1 MKKNMKKPSIIAL
14 FILSSFL
21 SFSQTKTYD
30 DLLKDVVKQPELKN
44 ASIALYAENI
54 KTGKTV
60 FDYNSQVSLAP
71 ASVFKIIPTSIAI
84 ELLGSDY
91 RFKTEL
97 AYSGTIS
104 PDGVLNG
111 DIYIIGYGDPCLGS
125 QNFAAH
131 YNSGGELLQKWVA
144 EIKKL
149 GIKSINGDVIS
160 DISYFGEIPVP
171 DTWIWEDIANYYGNP
186 GSSLN
191 YMDNLYYVHFKTGA
205 LDNSPTVITKTEPD
219 DTGIKFDNKVK
230 SSATTGDE
238 SFIYYTDNKS
248 ECEIRGTLPWKQ
260 SDFTIKGSIPEPEI
274 YLARKFIKTLQ
285 AGGITVKGKE
295 SKTAEFD
302 AGISR
307 KVFYTT
313 YSPELIKIAEVTNL
327 KSFNLYAEMFA
338 HHIEKKTGKPYSD
351 AVKDFWK
358 SKSVDVDGLY
368 VEDGCGLSRFDGLTA
383 AQMTAMLKYMR
394 TKSVNGEKFF
404 GTLPVAGTS
413 GTLSRYCIGT
423 KAQNRLYAKSG
434 SMTRVRAYAG
444 YILNANGDEIV
455 FCFIANNYSC
465 PNYRMRKIFE
475 DLFINIANV
484 TE

>member
-1 MKKNMKKPSIIAL
+1 MKKNMKVLSIITL
-14 FILSSFL
+14 LVLSSFL

-30 DLLKDVVKQPELKN
+30 DLLKEIVKLPELKN

-54 KTGKTV
+54 KTGALV
-60 FDYNSQVSLAP
+60 FDYNSNLSLAP
-71 ASVFKIIPTSIAI
+71 ASVFKIIPTSMAI

-91 RFKTEL
+91 KFKTEL
-97 AYSGTIS
+97 AYSGTITA
-104 PDGVLNG
+104 DGTLNG

-125 QNFAAH
+125 QNFETH
-131 YNSGGELLQKWVA
+131 YNSGGELLQKWVS

-160 DISYFGEIPVP
+160 DISYFGEISIP

-191 YMDNLYYVHFKTGA
+191 YMDNLYYVHFKTGII
-205 LDNSPTVITKTEPD
+205 DNSPTIITKTEPED
-219 DTGIKFDNKVK
+219 IGLTFDNKVK

-260 SDFTIKGSIPEPEI
+260 NDFTIKGSVPEPEL
-274 YLARKFIKTLQ
+274 YLAKKFAQTLKN
-285 AGGITVKGKE
+285 GGISINGKE
-295 SKTAEFD
+295 SKTADFD
-302 AGISR
+302 SEISR
-307 KVFYTT
+307 TVFYTT

-338 HHIEKKTGKPYSD
+338 HHIEKNTVKPYSD

-368 VEDGCGLSRFDGLTA
+368 VEDGCGLSRFDGITA
-383 AQMTAMLKYMR
+383 AQMTAMLKYLR

-404 GTLPVAGTS
+404 STLPVAGTS

-423 KAQNRLYAKSG
+423 KAQNRLHAKSG

-475 DLFINIANV
+475 DLFVNIAN
-484 TE
+484 TSE